1 MRISKY
7 KNSFAKV
14 STPNWSEQVF
24 MILKVK
30 NSAPWRYI
38 ISDLKVEKIVGTF
51 HEKELQETSQTEF
64 KIEKVT
70 REKAINCTPNGRAM
84 VNHSIPG
91 LIEQI

>member
-1 MRISKY
+1 
-7 KNSFAKV
+7 
-14 STPNWSEQVF
+14 

-70 REKAINCTPNGRAM
+70 REKAINCTSNGRVM
-84 VNHSIPG
+84 VKHSIPG